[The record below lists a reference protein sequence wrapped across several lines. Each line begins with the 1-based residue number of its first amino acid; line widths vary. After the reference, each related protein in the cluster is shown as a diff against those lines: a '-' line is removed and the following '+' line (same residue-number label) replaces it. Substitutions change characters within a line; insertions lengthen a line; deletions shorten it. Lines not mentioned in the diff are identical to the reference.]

1 VPSVKQYTL
10 DEIVWIVVRRRWLIL
25 VPFAVGVAI
34 APFIS
39 RLMPERYRSETLILV
54 VPQRVPDSYVRS
66 TVSETVGDRLPSI
79 SDQILSRSR
88 LERII
93 NDLDLFQPEQPRQ
106 LMEDVVGR
114 MRADISVSLD
124 ARSTNSFRI
133 SYVSDDPA
141 TARKV
146 TERLASLYIEQNLR
160 DRENQ
165 AEGTS
170 QFIETQLEDAKKRLL
185 EHEKKLEDYRRRY
198 AGQLPTQLQGNL
210 QAIQNAHL
218 RLQTVSESMN
228 RALERRL
235 MIAGQ
240 IADAEAFPS
249 PPQPPNAP
257 AASDGVLRTSTAQQ
271 LEAAQARLDTAIQ
284 RYTPDHPEVLSLQRT
299 IADLQV
305 RLEGEH
311 PVGPSQVVQP
321 SLLHSEGF
329 QQKRVRELRAEL
341 TVIDHQLTAN
351 RAEEALLNQT
361 IAEYQAKVDVVPTR
375 ESELVELTRDY
386 STLQAGYASLLMKH
400 EDSKIA
406 ANLERRQIGEQFRVV
421 DPASL
426 PEKPYNQLQRLGA
439 MASGP
444 FAGLVLGVL
453 LVGFLEYRDSSFRG
467 EEDVLRVL
475 SVPVLAMVPFMA
487 SDREERRERRRS
499 LAVDVA
505 GVALLLGA
513 VAVLALWR
521 LQP

>member
-1 VPSVKQYTL
+1 MPSAKQYTL

-25 VPFAVGVAI
+25 VPFAVGLAI
-34 APFIS
+34 VPFIS

-66 TVSETVGDRLPSI
+66 TISETVGDRLPSI

-93 NDLDLFQPEQPRQ
+93 NDLHLSQPEQPRQ
-106 LMEDVVGR
+106 IMEDVVRR

-141 TARKV
+141 TARRV
-146 TERLASLYIEQNLR
+146 TERLASLYIEQNLH
-160 DRENQ
+160 DRESQ
-165 AEGTS
+165 ADGTS
-170 QFIETQLEDAKKRLL
+170 QFIETQLADAKKRLL
-185 EHEKKLEDYRRRY
+185 EHEKKLEDYRRRF

-235 MIAGQ
+235 VITGQ

-249 PPQPPNAP
+249 PPQPPNVP
-257 AASDGVLRTSTAQQ
+257 AASDGVFPTSTAQQ
-271 LEAAQARLDTAIQ
+271 LEAAQARLDAAIQ
-284 RYTPDHPEVLSLQRT
+284 RYTPDHPEVISLQRT

-305 RLEGEH
+305 RLEGEQSA
-311 PVGPSQVVQP
+311 GRSQVGEP
-321 SLLHSEGF
+321 ALSRSEGF

-341 TVIDHQLTAN
+341 AVIDHQLTAN

-361 IAEYQAKVDVVPTR
+361 IADYQAKVDVVPTR

-386 STLQAGYASLLMKH
+386 STLQTGYASLLTKR
-400 EDSKIA
+400 EESKIA

-426 PEKPYNQLQRLGA
+426 PEKPHNQLQRLGA
-439 MASGP
+439 MAAGP
-444 FAGLVLGVL
+444 FAGLVVGVL
-453 LVGFLEYRDSSFRG
+453 LVGLLEYRDSSFRS

-475 SVPVLAMVPFMA
+475 PVPVLAMVPFMA
-487 SDREERRERRRS
+487 SDCEQRRDRRRT

>member
-1 VPSVKQYTL
+1 
-10 DEIVWIVVRRRWLIL
+10 
-25 VPFAVGVAI
+25 
-34 APFIS
+34 
-39 RLMPERYRSETLILV
+39 
-54 VPQRVPDSYVRS
+54 
-66 TVSETVGDRLPSI
+66 
-79 SDQILSRSR
+79 
-88 LERII
+88 
-93 NDLDLFQPEQPRQ
+93 
-106 LMEDVVGR
+106 
-114 MRADISVSLD
+114 
-124 ARSTNSFRI
+124 
-133 SYVSDDPA
+133 
-141 TARKV
+141 
-146 TERLASLYIEQNLR
+146 
-160 DRENQ
+160 
-165 AEGTS
+165 
-170 QFIETQLEDAKKRLL
+170 
-185 EHEKKLEDYRRRY
+185 
-198 AGQLPTQLQGNL
+198 
-210 QAIQNAHL
+210 
-218 RLQTVSESMN
+218 MN

-235 MIAGQ
+235 MITGQ

-249 PPQPPNAP
+249 PPQPANVP
-257 AASDGVLRTSTAQQ
+257 AASDGVLPTSTAQQ
-271 LEAAQARLDTAIQ
+271 LEAAQARLDAAIQ
-284 RYTPDHPEVLSLQRT
+284 RYTPDHPEVLGLQRT

-305 RLEGEH
+305 RLEGEQ
-311 PVGPSQVVQP
+311 PVGPSQVVDP
-321 SLLHSEGF
+321 TLSRSEGV

-386 STLQAGYASLLMKH
+386 STLQAGYASLLMKR

-453 LVGFLEYRDSSFRG
+453 LVGLLEYRDSSFRG

-487 SDREERRERRRS
+487 SDREQRRERRRT